1 MMMMTTTTLALV
13 PPPFALPR
21 QIAAFQKPPLLFAA
35 SRGRHSA
42 RVHTAA
48 AATAVP
54 ASPEPRGINPAT
66 VKKVLGGAAALGL
79 GVAVAPVPT
88 FFILRVAALIWPLY
102 SAVRLWR
109 DGRRRSAISLTLM
122 TAARRFGARWWQ
134 YATIPLFAGAV
145 GWVTNK
151 VAVDMIFAPIN
162 FWGIPIKRFPNQPLG
177 WIGWQGI
184 APCKAGV
191 MAGRLTDIVTSQL
204 LEVKEVFARIS
215 PARFSELLSPGVDRI
230 AEQVVAEMMPAQ
242 GRGVAIDAARG
253 ALRGLPVEA
262 QRELGELRLR
272 YVRDIVRDVQ
282 ANAGEMI
289 DLDELMVSGMVRE
302 KQLLVDLF
310 KRCGKSE
317 LSFLVNSGLSFGMAL
332 GVIQMLIWLFYERAW
347 TLAAGGAIVGYLTNL
362 IALKLIFEPV
372 EPTRIGPFM
381 MQGMFL
387 RRQNEVSEEF
397 ADCLT
402 EKLLSSESLFEHM
415 LSRPA
420 FADVL
425 HKRTQAF
432 MAGCAAVLYGGT
444 EYAQADGYWSALES
458 RVSGRVLKLLPTELP
473 LVHGYCDAA
482 LDIQQT
488 LKTRLRTLTPQQFE
502 QVLHPVFQEDEFTLV
517 MVGAVLGLI
526 VGYGQLVWDRR
537 DRAATAAAAAAAGE
551 SPAIDVEPADE

>member
-1 MMMMTTTTLALV
+1 
-13 PPPFALPR
+13 
-21 QIAAFQKPPLLFAA
+21 
-35 SRGRHSA
+35 
-42 RVHTAA
+42 
-48 AATAVP
+48 
-54 ASPEPRGINPAT
+54 
-66 VKKVLGGAAALGL
+66 
-79 GVAVAPVPT
+79 
-88 FFILRVAALIWPLY
+88 
-102 SAVRLWR
+102 
-109 DGRRRSAISLTLM
+109 
-122 TAARRFGARWWQ
+122 
-134 YATIPLFAGAV
+134 
-145 GWVTNK
+145 
-151 VAVDMIFAPIN
+151 
-162 FWGIPIKRFPNQPLG
+162 
-177 WIGWQGI
+177 
-184 APCKAGV
+184 
-191 MAGRLTDIVTSQL
+191 
-204 LEVKEVFARIS
+204 
-215 PARFSELLSPGVDRI
+215 
-230 AEQVVAEMMPAQ
+230 
-242 GRGVAIDAARG
+242 
-253 ALRGLPVEA
+253 
-262 QRELGELRLR
+262 
-272 YVRDIVRDVQ
+272 
-282 ANAGEMI
+282 
-289 DLDELMVSGMVRE
+289 
-302 KQLLVDLF
+302 
-310 KRCGKSE
+310 
-317 LSFLVNSGLSFGMAL
+317 
-332 GVIQMLIWLFYERAW
+332 
-347 TLAAGGAIVGYLTNL
+347 
-362 IALKLIFEPV
+362 
-372 EPTRIGPFM
+372 M

>member
-1 MMMMTTTTLALV
+1 
-13 PPPFALPR
+13 
-21 QIAAFQKPPLLFAA
+21 
-35 SRGRHSA
+35 
-42 RVHTAA
+42 
-48 AATAVP
+48 
-54 ASPEPRGINPAT
+54 
-66 VKKVLGGAAALGL
+66 
-79 GVAVAPVPT
+79 
-88 FFILRVAALIWPLY
+88 
-102 SAVRLWR
+102 
-109 DGRRRSAISLTLM
+109 
-122 TAARRFGARWWQ
+122 
-134 YATIPLFAGAV
+134 
-145 GWVTNK
+145 
-151 VAVDMIFAPIN
+151 MIFAPIN

-184 APCKAGV
+184 VPCKAGV

-317 LSFLVNSGLSFGMAL
+317 LSFLVNSGLSFEMAL
-332 GVIQMLIWLFYERAW
+332 GVIQMLIWLYERAW

-444 EYAQADGYWSALES
+444 EYAGRRLLVGARVAGERARAQAAADRAAPRPRLLRRGARHSA
-458 RVSGRVLKLLPTELP
+458 
-473 LVHGYCDAA
+473 DAQ
-482 LDIQQT
+482 DS
-488 LKTRLRTLTPQQFE
+488 LRTLTPQQFE

-537 DRAATAAAAAAAGE
+537 DRAAAAAAAAAGE